1 MSQVLHS
8 ASMQVV
14 VLADELSQYGSEP
27 DTEEKISRQES
38 LLHRLISIETDVST
52 LVEMIATCRTNSVS
66 YFEGPSANNIDEK
79 ANNLILSPREHLENE
94 TSIDI
99 PVRTVCED
107 RSGELEK
114 IGDEMVFEGTVDDM
128 VVETKKMPR
137 KERIELQRRKREEV
151 AIPFL
156 VRLVA
161 LGAAGVNA
169 IGCAITDISQN
180 LYVFGASYGDLNLGS
195 VESTWVSSSAPTSFT
210 SLTSLANRPPFDT
223 ANPTCSFAPYLN
235 YITVL
240 NGDSSKGMSVLHVFD
255 TTSSTWS
262 IVPLTGTDS
271 PSTTNY
277 VATLDHDTN
286 VIYAYSNGIMYRID
300 YANSL
305 DQLAKNPSLTLEWL
319 SEVNGNAQPFTGSS
333 YTSPVMGQGTNHLH
347 FSNQPG
353 LSAGQTVYIPSTDQS
368 KVPNTFAYTPDDGTA
383 TILIDVNTNTSTI
396 LSGFGNS
403 GSTYCYAATSSYI
416 VQFDTTGGKLKV
428 LPVLGGDVLF
438 TAVLPTVTQLPSV
451 SVVSITTTT

>member
-1 MSQVLHS
+1 
-8 ASMQVV
+8 
-14 VLADELSQYGSEP
+14 
-27 DTEEKISRQES
+27 
-38 LLHRLISIETDVST
+38 
-52 LVEMIATCRTNSVS
+52 
-66 YFEGPSANNIDEK
+66 
-79 ANNLILSPREHLENE
+79 
-94 TSIDI
+94 
-99 PVRTVCED
+99 

-137 KERIELQRRKREEV
+137 KERIELQRRKREEEEREKRSV
-151 AIPFL
+151 LAGLQMAIPSL

-195 VESTWVSSSAPTSFT
+195 VESAWVASSAPTSFT

-347 FSNQPG
+347 FFNQPD
-353 LSAGQTVYIPSTDQS
+353 LSAGEAWIFVIHYAWWQPTPQSYGTFAQKPGQTVYIPSTDQS
-368 KVPNTFAYTPDDGTA
+368 KVPNTFAYIPDDGTA

-403 GSTYCYAATSSYI
+403 GSTYRYAATSSYI

-428 LPVLGGDVLF
+428 LPVSGGDVSF
-438 TAVLPTVTQLPSV
+438 TAVLPTVTQLPTV
-451 SVVSITTTT
+451 SVVSTTTTTVSTAGAAITTTGSKTSGAVGRNWFGCIRVYFTIACAFFAFRF

>member
-1 MSQVLHS
+1 
-8 ASMQVV
+8 
-14 VLADELSQYGSEP
+14 
-27 DTEEKISRQES
+27 
-38 LLHRLISIETDVST
+38 
-52 LVEMIATCRTNSVS
+52 
-66 YFEGPSANNIDEK
+66 
-79 ANNLILSPREHLENE
+79 
-94 TSIDI
+94 
-99 PVRTVCED
+99 
-107 RSGELEK
+107 
-114 IGDEMVFEGTVDDM
+114 
-128 VVETKKMPR
+128 
-137 KERIELQRRKREEV
+137 
-151 AIPFL
+151 
-156 VRLVA
+156 
-161 LGAAGVNA
+161 
-169 IGCAITDISQN
+169 
-180 LYVFGASYGDLNLGS
+180 
-195 VESTWVSSSAPTSFT
+195 
-210 SLTSLANRPPFDT
+210 LANRPPFDT

-333 YTSPVMGQGTNHLH
+333 YSSPVMGQGTNHLH
-347 FSNQPG
+347 FFNQPD
-353 LSAGQTVYIPSTDQS
+353 LSAGEAWIFVIHYAWWQPTPQSYGTFAQKPGQTVYIPSTDQS
-368 KVPNTFAYTPDDGTA
+368 KVPNTFAYIPDDGTA

-403 GSTYCYAATSSYI
+403 GSTYRYAATSSYI

-428 LPVLGGDVLF
+428 LPVLGGDVSF

-451 SVVSITTTT
+451 SVVSTTTTTVSTAGAAITTTGSKTSGAVGRNWFGCIRVYFTIACAFFAFRF